1 MRVPLGLDLSRIYR
15 EKRRVILPL
24 AILAVA
30 NLAALLL
37 IVYPLSRRVA
47 ATEQSAQDVAGRLAR
62 ATQEYR
68 AARATLEGR
77 ERTDKQLERF
87 YAEVLPRDQTA
98 ARRITYLRL
107 AQLARDADL
116 LYDRRSFDT
125 ELPKQ
130 DHVLTRMD
138 IAVPLHGEYS
148 DMRRFIHTLE
158 TAPEFIVIRD
168 VALAK
173 ENDEKKSSLT
183 LTLNLTTFY
192 RAEEAPDRDRNERQ
206 R

>member
-1 MRVPLGLDLSRIYR
+1 MMAPLGLDYRRVYR
-15 EKRRVILPL
+15 EKRRLILPL

-30 NLAALLL
+30 NVLALLL

-47 ATEQSAQDVAGRLAR
+47 TTEQTAQETGTRLAR
-62 ATQEYR
+62 ATLEYR

-87 YAEVLPRDQTA
+87 YAEVLPKDQTA
-98 ARRITYLRL
+98 ARRITYLKL

-116 LYDRRSFDT
+116 LYERRSFSIED
-125 ELPKQ
+125 EKKQ
-130 DHVLTRMD
+130 SVLKRMD
-138 IAVPLHGEYS
+138 IEVPLQGEYA

-168 VALAK
+168 VQLAK
-173 ENDEKKSSLT
+173 SGDRKASALT

-192 RAEEAPDRDRNERQ
+192 RTAPGDGSDRDRQ
-206 R
+206 Q

>member
-1 MRVPLGLDLSRIYR
+1 V
-15 EKRRVILPL
+15 PL

-30 NLAALLL
+30 NVAALLL

-47 ATEQSAQDVAGRLAR
+47 ATEERAQGVGVQLAR
-62 ATQEYR
+62 ATQEFR

-98 ARRITYLRL
+98 ARRITYLKL

-116 LYDRRSFDT
+116 LYDRRRFDT
-125 ELPKQ
+125 EAPDRESALA
-130 DHVLTRMD
+130 RMN
-138 IAVPLHGEYS
+138 ISVPLHGEYG

-158 TAPEFIVIRD
+158 TAPEFIVISE

-173 ENDEKKSSLT
+173 SDDEKSSSLT

-192 RAEEAPDRDRNERQ
+192 RAEESPDRDRNERQ